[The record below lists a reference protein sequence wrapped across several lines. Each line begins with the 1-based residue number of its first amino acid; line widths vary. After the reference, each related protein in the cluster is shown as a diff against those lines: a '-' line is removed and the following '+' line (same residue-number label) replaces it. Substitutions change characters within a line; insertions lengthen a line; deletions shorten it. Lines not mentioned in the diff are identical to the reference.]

1 MTLPR
6 FPKFCNACKLILC
19 AKVTIFISL
28 QDNACNHIF
37 HLFTD
42 NEETPEYG
50 TGVRQSSNAKI
61 TFNDEEYFQK
71 VGNFTAACYC
81 KYSNCCVGKSLALY
95 HMFCLQVNEVM
106 TYL

>member
-71 VGNFTAACYC
+71 VTLLLH
-81 KYSNCCVGKSLALY
+81 VTVDIVTVVLA
-95 HMFCLQVNEVM
+95 EV
-106 TYL
+106 